1 MPSVARFCL
10 SLIIPEFF
18 FGKTNQG
25 HYDIGY
31 IFLYM
36 AKILLIDDDEYIRMW
51 TSIHLDKAG
60 HQTTTAADGDPG
72 INLASK
78 IKFDLVITDII
89 MPDKEGL
96 ETIIELKKGNP
107 DLPII
112 AMSGGGHMSSDD
124 ILELAL
130 SLGANAVLRK
140 PFDGSELIALV
151 ESCLAPISDS

>member
-1 MPSVARFCL
+1 MRD
-10 SLIIPEFF
+10 LIPGCNGRRRE
-18 FGKTNQG
+18 
-25 HYDIGY
+25 
-31 IFLYM
+31 L
-36 AKILLIDDDEYIRMW
+36 DEVECE
-51 TSIHLDKAG
+51 H
-60 HQTTTAADGDPG
+60 
-72 INLASK
+72 
-78 IKFDLVITDII
+78 
-89 MPDKEGL
+89 DKEGL

>member
-1 MPSVARFCL
+1 MARFCL

-25 HYDIGY
+25 HYGVGY

-60 HQTTTAADGDPG
+60 HQTTTAADCDPG

-112 AMSGGGHMSSDD
+112 AMSGGCHISSDD

-140 PFDGSELIALV
+140 PFDGCELIALV

>member
-1 MPSVARFCL
+1 MGHFCL
-10 SLIIPEFF
+10 SPIIPEIF
-18 FGKTNQG
+18 FGKTYRG
-25 HYDIGY
+25 HYARVSRS
-31 IFLYM
+31 LYM

-60 HQTTTAADGDPG
+60 HQTMTAADGDPG
-72 INLASK
+72 IDLASK

-130 SLGANAVLRK
+130 SLGANAILRK
-140 PFDGSELIALV
+140 PFDGGELNALV

>member
-1 MPSVARFCL
+1 MAHFCL
-10 SLIIPEFF
+10 SPIIPEIFF
-18 FGKTNQG
+18 CKTSQS
-25 HYDIGY
+25 HYGESSECSI
-31 IFLYM
+31 I

-51 TSIHLDKAG
+51 ASIHLDKVG

-72 INLASK
+72 IDLARK

-96 ETIIELKKGNP
+96 ETIIELKKENP
-107 DLPII
+107 DIPII

-130 SLGANAVLRK
+130 SLGANAILRK
-140 PFDGSELIALV
+140 PLDGGELLAV
-151 ESCLAPISDS
+151 VKSCLAPISYS

>member
-1 MPSVARFCL
+1 MARFCL
-10 SLIIPEFF
+10 SPIIPEFF

-25 HYDIGY
+25 HYGVGY